1 MFNLR
6 GFADMMSGN
15 VDGIDMWPWYGEEC
29 AFCRHV
35 LANLDSCATGYAPWP
50 MIQRDAM
57 RTGALEN

>member
-1 MFNLR
+1 
-6 GFADMMSGN
+6 MMSGN

-50 MIQRDAM
+50 MTQHDAM